1 MAPVFSGSLQAKKK
15 SELQS
20 LASALDV
27 STDGTKEELQHRIK
41 KYLETNQSELEE
53 DHHFSGL
60 FDRRRKRKESVPPR
74 TRSDER
80 SNGRRVVSMVPYE
93 ATPAKDLSDVSAF
106 LKNPMPSP
114 SEKGSQSSPNRR
126 SLRSTRSSFVIADT
140 AVDESPDEETDSAA
154 DQSLPDQI
162 IVKRESPQRVSS
174 MLQIVKRK
182 QEVVVHKANQTF
194 FQTRT
199 FLSNARTIWTMSVLL
214 QFLFIYISVVPWK
227 FLHIPYTEISTS
239 TSPDLPPVVPSR
251 GPSPSWKSLAITIPY
266 PPLAMFQSRM
276 FWTILLHWFIPTVLI
291 PGLAGILISFKPS
304 PSKHSSAEVIPSE
317 SREITRVVRGRAHEQ
332 VEEQEEV
339 ETPPQAKNTPIFDL
353 FDPLTAS
360 IVQLAAQIAYTFP
373 TILGSFPLVA
383 HTGTGPLI
391 KSVDVIGWKW
401 RVLLASVGVAFSFA
415 ETLTRSLTSSQ
426 PNSSTPGQQET
437 VDDIDDAESA
447 EVD

>member
-60 FDRRRKRKESVPPR
+60 FDRRRKRKESVPPSVNRR

-80 SNGRRVVSMVPYE
+80 SNGRRVVSTVFHE
-93 ATPAKDLSDVSAF
+93 VTPAKDLSDVSAF

-182 QEVVVHKANQTF
+182 QE
-194 FQTRT
+194 

-251 GPSPSWKSLAITIPY
+251 GSSPSWKSLAITIPY
-266 PPLAMFQSRM
+266 PPLAMLQSRM

-304 PSKHSSAEVIPSE
+304 PSKHSSAE
-317 SREITRVVRGRAHEQ
+317 
-332 VEEQEEV
+332 EEV
-339 ETPPQAKNTPIFDL
+339 ETPPQAKNTLIFDL

-373 TILGSFPLVA
+373 TTLGSFPLVA

-391 KSVDVIGWKW
+391 KSIDVIGWKW

-426 PNSSTPGQQET
+426 PNPSTPGQQEP

>member
-60 FDRRRKRKESVPPR
+60 FDRRRKRKESVPPSVNHR

-80 SNGRRVVSMVPYE
+80 SNGRRVVSMVFYE
-93 ATPAKDLSDVSAF
+93 VTPAKDLSDVSAF

-126 SLRSTRSSFVIADT
+126 SLRTRRTQVAVLVVIFLVVVIVAN
-140 AVDESPDEETDSAA
+140 VSP
-154 DQSLPDQI
+154 SL
-162 IVKRESPQRVSS
+162 SPSS

-266 PPLAMFQSRM
+266 PPLAMLQSRM

-304 PSKHSSAEVIPSE
+304 PSKHSSAE
-317 SREITRVVRGRAHEQ
+317 
-332 VEEQEEV
+332 EEV
-339 ETPPQAKNTPIFDL
+339 ETPPQAKNTLIFDL

-373 TILGSFPLVA
+373 TTLGSFPLVA

-391 KSVDVIGWKW
+391 KSIDVIGWKW

-426 PNSSTPGQQET
+426 PNPSTPGQQEP